1 MVVEALVRSGIDLSS
16 SRLAS
21 RTSQEVPQPV
31 SYHIVSN
38 MRVFRDPRVLP
49 LIRLCPPTST
59 WPLDPPPPG
68 LFVLLMDESSA
79 VRQWAKAQII
89 KSTQVPMLEHQFV
102 SGHESAL
109 QAVISALS
117 LSREGE
123 GTTTTTTYSTILN
136 SLSSDSS
143 ELWAGFSQFLRY
155 LPTEV
160 LAKSSE
166 GIGCRRIVTGHLHDI
181 GRREFISFVA
191 LIVQ

>member
-1 MVVEALVRSGIDLSS
+1 
-16 SRLAS
+16 
-21 RTSQEVPQPV
+21 
-31 SYHIVSN
+31 

-49 LIRLCPPTST
+49 LIRACPPIST

-68 LFVLLMDESSA
+68 LFVLVMDESSV

-102 SGHESAL
+102 VGHELAL
-109 QAVISALS
+109 QEVINALT

-123 GTTTTTTYSTILN
+123 AVMTDSAILN
-136 SLSSDSS
+136 SFSSDSS
-143 ELWAGFSQFLRY
+143 ELWAGFSQILRH
-155 LPTEV
+155 LPIEV
-160 LAKSSE
+160 LAKSSK
-166 GIGCRRIVTGHLHDI
+166 GIGYRRIVTGHLHDI

>member
-49 LIRLCPPTST
+49 LIRACPPTST

-123 GTTTTTTYSTILN
+123 GTTTTYSTILN
-136 SLSSDSS
+136 SSSSDSS

-191 LIVQ
+191 SIVQ